1 MNMTGLLR
9 KDSALGVAVSGSA
22 QSLASAAVLDSDA
35 EPAAAD
41 VSTRVETSTRTEAM
55 PRRETEHGEPVLGI
69 EDSSTQCG
77 AYQYSLGQRELVH

>member
-1 MNMTGLLR
+1 MNMTRLLR

-22 QSLASAAVLDSDA
+22 RSLASAAVLDSDA

-41 VSTRVETSTRTEAM
+41 VSTRVESSTRTKAM
-55 PRRETEHGEPVLGI
+55 PRREGEDGKRVLGI

-77 AYQYSLGQRELVH
+77 ANQYSLGQRELVH